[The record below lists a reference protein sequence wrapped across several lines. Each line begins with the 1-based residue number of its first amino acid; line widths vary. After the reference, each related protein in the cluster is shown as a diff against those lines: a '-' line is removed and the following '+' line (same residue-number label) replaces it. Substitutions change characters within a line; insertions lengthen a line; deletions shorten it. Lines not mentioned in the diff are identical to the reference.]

1 MPAWE
6 NRKKRAI
13 DLNRY
18 EDSPDVQ
25 NKARLTEVD
34 YHKKMNRWILLFAAI
49 SFAFFAVFHFRLGNS
64 GQALIFTLLFIN
76 VTVPTIVGLW
86 IEDLEKLVLLKRS
99 TGAIGFGLLAASLLA
114 GTLSKNVYI
123 FLPWLFT
130 YPVAVTLFFGKRIGI
145 YSAVA
150 FTLVTMIAVFIMHLP
165 PWNAGAIKMFKLN
178 AALSLL
184 SIMIISLVAEKSRI
198 RVQNDL
204 VASQEGYKA
213 AEARQREANE
223 ELQRE
228 IDLRIASEKML
239 AQSEMHYRALFEE
252 SAVSLWEEDW
262 SGLKVYLDEL
272 PQEAADD
279 LPGYFKANPD
289 QIAACW
295 KMMRI
300 TAVNRA
306 TLTLYAADT
315 SATLFNNLP
324 SLMPAPERQSYLS
337 GRITGLYH
345 EGRFQTEIQ
354 GRRLDGTPLHL
365 LVNSTIPAG
374 YQTTWKKVFS
384 SVYDVTERMV
394 MEQEKKRVERQ
405 LNEARQM
412 QAVATMAGGI
422 AHQFNNALAAIYG
435 NVEMIEMDA
444 PPPRHQRF
452 IDSLRR
458 SADRMS
464 MLTDQLLAYA
474 RGGKYQPKTFS
485 VNDLIQALLAS
496 DRIAPDPSIA
506 VSLALAPDICMASGD
521 TAQIEMV
528 VEAVL
533 SNALES
539 MNEEGQ
545 LTISTQNLHIDDAKT
560 AQPEN
565 LAPGDYAL
573 IRVIDSGAGMDE
585 QTRER
590 IFEPF
595 FTTKFFGRGLGMA
608 AAYGIVQNHDGMI
621 TVDSA
626 PEQGTCVT
634 IYLPGKTD
642 TGHRNQSAA

>member
-1 MPAWE
+1 MPAWG
-6 NRKKRAI
+6 NRTKHDM
-13 DLNRY
+13 DLNRF
-18 EDSPDVQ
+18 EDAPDVKD
-25 NKARLTEVD
+25 KARLTEVD
-34 YHKKMNRWILLFAAI
+34 YHRKMNRWILLFAAI
-49 SFAFFAVFHFRLGNS
+49 SFAFFAVFHFRLGNDV
-64 GQALIFTLLFIN
+64 QALIFTLLFIN
-76 VTVPTIVGLW
+76 VTVPTIIGFRM
-86 IEDLEKLVLLKRS
+86 EDLDKLILLKRS
-99 TGAIGFGLLAASLLA
+99 TGAIGFGLLAASLVA

-123 FLPWLFT
+123 FMPWMFT

-145 YSAVA
+145 YCAIA
-150 FTLVTMIAVFIMHLP
+150 FTLVAVIVVFIMHLP
-165 PWNAGAIKMFKLN
+165 PWDAGAIKMFKLN
-178 AALSLL
+178 TVLSLL
-184 SIMIISLVAEKSRI
+184 SIMIVSLVAEKSRI

-204 VASQEGYKA
+204 VASQKEYMA
-213 AEARQREANE
+213 AEARQREANV

-228 IDLRIASEKML
+228 IDLRIASEKLL

-252 SAVSLWEEDW
+252 SAVSLWEEDC

-279 LPGYFKANPD
+279 LPGYLKANPD
-289 QIAACW
+289 QVAACW

-306 TLTLYAADT
+306 TLALYGVDT
-315 SATLFNNLP
+315 SAALLDNLP
-324 SLMPAPERQSYLS
+324 DIMPTQDGQRYLN
-337 GRITGLYH
+337 GRITGLYRK
-345 EGRFQTEIQ
+345 GRFQTEIQ
-354 GRRLDGTPLHL
+354 VRRLDGTPLHL
-365 LVNSTIPAG
+365 LVSSTIPAG
-374 YQTTWKKVFS
+374 YQTTWEKVFS
-384 SVYDVTERMV
+384 SVYDVTERMA
-394 MEQEKKRVERQ
+394 MEQEKKRVEKQ

-422 AHQFNNALAAIYG
+422 SHQFNNALAAIYG
-435 NVEMIEMDA
+435 NVELIEMDA
-444 PPPRHQRF
+444 PSPRHQRF

-458 SADRMS
+458 SAERMS

-474 RGGKYQPKTFS
+474 RGGKYQPKAFS

-496 DRIAPDPSIA
+496 DRIAPNPSIT
-506 VSLALAPDICMASGD
+506 VSLALEPNICTASGD
-521 TAQIEMV
+521 TVQIEMV

-539 MNEEGQ
+539 MNQEGQ
-545 LTISTQNLHIDDAKT
+545 LTISTQNLRIGDAE
-560 AQPEN
+560 AAHPAG
-565 LAPGDYAL
+565 LPPGDYAL
-573 IRVIDSGAGMDE
+573 IQVRDSGAGMDE

-626 PEQGTCVT
+626 PERGTCVT
-634 IYLPGKTD
+634 IYLPGKSD
-642 TGHRNQSAA
+642 SGRRNRSAA